1 MQLGRSGRAGEPI
14 APLHPNSRL
23 AMITDTASLVAEAQR
38 RDSRFINEL
47 LTCAS
52 HNLCRLGAQFSLG
65 VIYTSLPLR
74 TRISCPHRAIL
85 FV

>member
-1 MQLGRSGRAGEPI
+1 
-14 APLHPNSRL
+14 
-23 AMITDTASLVAEAQR
+23 MITDTASLVAEAQR